1 MKKKLYIIPQIESY
15 LYQAEEGYLVTV
27 ALQKDYVLIE
37 GNDNTTLRLSDELTE
52 MTSTEGEYD
61 FADWDLTY

>member
-37 GNDNTTLRLSDELTE
+37 GNDNTTLRSSDELTE

>member
-37 GNDNTTLRLSDELTE
+37 GNDNTTLRSSDELTE
-52 MTSTEGEYD
+52 MTSSEGEYD

>member
-15 LYQAEEGYLVTV
+15 LYQTEEGYLVTV

-37 GNDNTTLRLSDELTE
+37 GNDNTTLRSSDELTE